1 MSCIICLTSANAER
15 ACSCTALAC
24 RGCLLEILDRGKERC
39 VVCGSRWHPLA
50 VVHACLSGLEG
61 PTTNQDQAKAYVKLA
76 VAYSAAEDPRRA
88 LRSLAIAQHLVEP
101 ESRWDHF
108 IKVETGQN
116 LLAIGHI
123 DDAERCLRGVM
134 PRLLQLPRRAPSGV
148 LFAACCILMCKA
160 NSRKDQSG
168 PARAWLRR
176 ALNIQADLG
185 LEVPLATSLQLDAN
199 LLMREGK
206 YHIAKKTLQSA
217 ERILSRVE
225 TDECL
230 KAGLQL
236 QIADVETK
244 LGERG
249 SARTR
254 VAAVLPMLRRR
265 KHEHF
270 GADLLPTAVCAMS
283 ELVNPSRRLRRK
295 TCPECVEHRE
305 SQTSSQP

>member
-15 ACSCTALAC
+15 ACSCAALAC

-39 VVCGSRWHPLA
+39 VVCGSRWHPQA
-50 VVHACLSGLEG
+50 VVDACVSGLEG
-61 PTTNQDQAKAYVKLA
+61 PTASQDAKAYVKLA
-76 VAYSAAEDPRRA
+76 VACSAAEDPRSA

-116 LLAIGHI
+116 LLAIGLV

-148 LFAACCILMCKA
+148 LFAACCVLLCKT
-160 NSRKDQSG
+160 NSRKEKFG

-185 LEVPLATSLQLDAN
+185 LQAPLATSLQMDAS
-199 LLMREGK
+199 LLMRQGK

-254 VAAVLPMLRRR
+254 RAAVLPMLRRR
-265 KHEHF
+265 KREHF
-270 GADLLPTAVCAMS
+270 GADLLPTAIAMS
-283 ELVNPSRRLRRK
+283 KLVNPSRRLRRK

-305 SQTSSQP
+305 SQTASQP

>member
-39 VVCGSRWHPLA
+39 VVCGSRWHPQA

-61 PTTNQDQAKAYVKLA
+61 PTASQDAKAYVKLA

-116 LLAIGHI
+116 LLAIGLV

-148 LFAACCILMCKA
+148 LFAACCVLLCKT
-160 NSRKDQSG
+160 NSRKEKLG

-185 LEVPLATSLQLDAN
+185 LQVPLATSLQMDAS
-199 LLMREGK
+199 LLMCQGK

-217 ERILSRVE
+217 ERILSRFE

-230 KAGLQL
+230 KACLQL

-244 LGERG
+244 LNECGP
-249 SARTR
+249 ARAR
-254 VAAVLPMLRRR
+254 LAAVLPMLRRR
-265 KHEHF
+265 KHDHF
-270 GADLLPTAVCAMS
+270 VADVLPTAACALS
-283 ELVNPSRRLRRK
+283 KLVNPSRRLRRK

-305 SQTSSQP
+305 SQTASQP

>member
-39 VVCGSRWHPLA
+39 VVCGSRWHPQA
-50 VVHACLSGLEG
+50 VVNACVSGLEG
-61 PTTNQDQAKAYVKLA
+61 PTTNQDAKAYVKLA
-76 VAYSAAEDPRRA
+76 VACSAAEDPRRA

-116 LLAIGHI
+116 LLAIGLV

-134 PRLLQLPRRAPSGV
+134 PRLLQLPRRAPSAV

-160 NSRKDQSG
+160 NSRKEKSG

-176 ALNIQADLG
+176 ALNIQGDLG

-206 YHIAKKTLQSA
+206 YQIAKKTLQHA
-217 ERILSRVE
+217 ERILCRAE
-225 TDECL
+225 TDECV
-230 KAGLQL
+230 KAGLQV

-244 LGERG
+244 LGECG
-249 SARTR
+249 SARAR
-254 VAAVLPMLRRR
+254 LLAVLPMLRRR

-270 GADLLPTAVCAMS
+270 GADLLPTAIAMS
-283 ELVNPSRRLRRK
+283 KLVNPSRRLRRK

-305 SQTSSQP
+305 SQTASQP